1 MKKNEKN
8 DHPYDDQSFLFFFLS
23 LATYE
28 NLNQNFVVA
37 NSNNE
42 QLIITIYNTNIVNN
56 KQLLIM
62 INSII
67 NFYLNN

>member
-1 MKKNEKN
+1 MKKMIIPMMTNLF
-8 DHPYDDQSFLFFFLS
+8 YFFFLS

-37 NSNNE
+37 NSNSE

>member
-1 MKKNEKN
+1 MKKMIIPMMTN
-8 DHPYDDQSFLFFFLS
+8 LFYFIFLS

-37 NSNNE
+37 NSNSE